1 VCRHRAQGTGHRVQ
15 NPARHPEPSTQ
26 HPAPSYM
33 ANFKEDLVRVKAF
46 IFDIDG
52 VLSLQTITLNSF
64 GVPNRTVNLRDGY
77 ALQLAVK
84 KGYNIGVISGSSSK
98 EYQKRLKL
106 LGVKD
111 IYLNSRSKIEHF
123 NNFLEKHNL
132 NKSDVLFMGDDIPD
146 FEVMKAAGV
155 PVCPSDAD
163 SEIKQVSSYI
173 SDKKGGEGCVRDVI
187 EQVLRLNNDW
197 MDSDA
202 FTW

>member
-1 VCRHRAQGTGHRVQ
+1 
-15 NPARHPEPSTQ
+15 
-26 HPAPSYM
+26 M
-33 ANFKEDLVRVKAF
+33 ANFKEDLVNVKAF

-52 VLSLQTITLNSF
+52 VLSTQTIALNTF

-77 ALQLAVK
+77 AIQLAVR
-84 KGYNIGVISGSSSK
+84 KGYRVGVISGSSSK

-111 IYLNSRSKIEHF
+111 IYLNSRSKLDHF
-123 NNFLEKHNL
+123 NAFLKRYNL
-132 NKSDVLFMGDDIPD
+132 SKSDVLFMGDDIPD
-146 FEVMKAAGV
+146 YEVMKVAGL

-163 SEIKQVSSYI
+163 SEIRQVAVYV

-187 EQVLRLNNDW
+187 EQVLRLHDKW

-202 FTW
+202 FSW

>member
-1 VCRHRAQGTGHRVQ
+1 
-15 NPARHPEPSTQ
+15 
-26 HPAPSYM
+26 M
-33 ANFKEDLVRVKAF
+33 ANFKEDLVNVKAF

-52 VLSLQTITLNSF
+52 VLSAQTIALNAF
-64 GVPNRTVNLRDGY
+64 GIPNRTVNLRDGY
-77 ALQLAVK
+77 AIQLAVR
-84 KGYNIGVISGSSSK
+84 KGYNICVISGSSSK
-98 EYQKRLKL
+98 EYRKRLKL

-111 IYLNSRSKIEHF
+111 IYLNSRSKLDHF
-123 NNFLEKHNL
+123 NLFLKRYNL

-146 FEVMKAAGV
+146 YEVMKEAGL

-163 SEIKQVSSYI
+163 SEIRQVASYV

-187 EQVLRLNNDW
+187 EQVLRLHNKW

>member
-1 VCRHRAQGTGHRVQ
+1 
-15 NPARHPEPSTQ
+15 
-26 HPAPSYM
+26 M

-52 VLSLQTITLNSF
+52 VLSLQTINLNSF
-64 GVPNRTVNLRDGY
+64 GVPSRTVNLRDGY

-84 KGYNIGVISGSSSK
+84 KGYLVGIISGSSSK

-111 IYLNSRSKIEHF
+111 IYLKSRSKLNDF
-123 NNFLEKHNL
+123 NSFLRKYNL

-146 FEVMKAAGV
+146 FEVMKEAGI

-173 SDKKGGEGCVRDVI
+173 SDKKGGEGCARDVI
-187 EQVLRLNNDW
+187 EQVLRLHNNW

>member
-1 VCRHRAQGTGHRVQ
+1 
-15 NPARHPEPSTQ
+15 
-26 HPAPSYM
+26 M

-52 VLSLQTITLNSF
+52 VLSMQTINLNSF

-77 ALQLAVK
+77 AMQLAVR
-84 KGYNIGVISGSSSK
+84 KGYYIGVISGSSSK

-106 LGVKD
+106 LGVTD
-111 IYLNSRSKIEHF
+111 IYLNSRAKLDHF
-123 NNFLEKHNL
+123 NIFLKKHNI

-146 FEVMKAAGV
+146 FEVMKEAGV
-155 PVCPSDAD
+155 AACPSDAD
-163 SEIKQVSSYI
+163 SEIKQVAAYI

-187 EQVLRLNNDW
+187 EQVLRLHNNW

>member
-1 VCRHRAQGTGHRVQ
+1 
-15 NPARHPEPSTQ
+15 
-26 HPAPSYM
+26 M

-52 VLSLQTITLNSF
+52 VLSLQTISLNSF

-77 ALQLAVK
+77 ALQLAMK
-84 KGYNIGVISGSSSK
+84 KGYHIGIISGSSSK
-98 EYQKRLKL
+98 DYQKRLKR
-106 LGVKD
+106 LGVSD
-111 IYLNSRSKIEHF
+111 VYLKSRNKLDDF
-123 NNFLEKHNL
+123 KGFLKKHGL

-146 FEVMKAAGV
+146 FEVMKEAGI

-163 SEIKQVSSYI
+163 SEIKQISLYI
-173 SDKKGGEGCVRDVI
+173 SDKKGGEGCARDVI
-187 EQVLRLNNDW
+187 EQVLRLHNKW